1 MHKSYKKTIAI
12 LVTSL
17 LIGALFIL
25 PASAEGTVPTGY
37 MRMPINVGNN
47 WLEDYG
53 AISPSITNGDSSF
66 EFKLPTAYY
75 PPFETGRYF
84 SVDFF
89 SVQPSIINNY
99 NDYYFGLKCFNT
111 EVMSATLSF
120 KGTDLSYEFT
130 SDGYVDGYDY
140 LHLELESFNFP
151 SSEIN
156 IYIVFRK
163 VYEGNYNIILDEFY
177 FRSSSTGNIINNQ
190 NNNTDKIIQSQEQL
204 QENEKNEA
212 QGSGN
217 SAADDVTSVMPNKS
231 EGFMNA
237 MQSFVGAMSTTNTD
251 CKIKFPGI
259 KVPAL
264 EGFFPDTELLS
275 EQEVDISQAIN
286 LIPSAIMSLIQAIT
300 TVGLIV
306 FCFKELY
313 DTISEALTRRQQNE

>member
-1 MHKSYKKTIAI
+1 MMRKRFFKIGTVF
-12 LVTSL
+12 LVCVCLVSFSVL
-17 LIGALFIL
+17 SV
-25 PASAEGTVPTGY
+25 SAEGTVPTGY

-53 AISPSITNGDSSF
+53 QISPSITNGDSSF

-190 NNNTDKIIQSQEQL
+190 NENTDKVVNGWNGGKPIDNSTANALKDSE
-204 QENEKNEA
+204 
-212 QGSGN
+212 
-217 SAADDVTSVMPNKS
+217 SAALGGKTDAEIQAEVDNALNFDLDVFDS
-231 EGFMNA
+231 
-237 MQSFVGAMSTTNTD
+237 
-251 CKIKFPGI
+251 I
-259 KVPAL
+259 KVGKIHYLFDGLLNVAGGGYQAL
-264 EGFFPDTELLS
+264 FMLS
-275 EQEVDISQAIN
+275 
-286 LIPSAIMSLIQAIT
+286 LTL
-300 TVGLIV
+300 GLAAFI
-306 FCFKELY
+306 
-313 DTISEALTRRQQNE
+313 IGRRYG